1 VEPDARLLADDPAAE
16 IVPGVVMRGV
26 WGERGMLNV
35 IELAPGGEVPLH
47 SHPHE
52 QLGYV
57 LEGEITM
64 TVAGVTDTW
73 RAGVAYAI
81 PGGVEHAGV
90 AGLEGCRVID
100 VFVPVRDE
108 YRDKLVAAGR

>member
-1 VEPDARLLADDPAAE
+1 VRP
-16 IVPGVVMRGV
+16 
-26 WGERGMLNV
+26 
-35 IELAPGGEVPLH
+35 H

-73 RAGVAYAI
+73 HAGVAYAI
-81 PGGVEHAGV
+81 PGGVEHAAV
-90 AGLEGCRVID
+90 AGPGGCRVID
-100 VFVPVRDE
+100 VFIPVREE